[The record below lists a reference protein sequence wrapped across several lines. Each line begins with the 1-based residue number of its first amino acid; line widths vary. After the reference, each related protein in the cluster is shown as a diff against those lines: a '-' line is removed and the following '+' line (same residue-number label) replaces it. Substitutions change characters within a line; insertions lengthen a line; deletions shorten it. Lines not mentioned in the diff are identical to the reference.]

1 MAEPQT
7 SQGKTTQAHGTT
19 RVGMSLQRDYVTVV
33 GASHS
38 TFMEDIR
45 GQMGNKMRFINQGIR
60 QLHKYPLGK
69 PDFSVQRVFL
79 IFIDDYERPLL
90 DEVKKIVEGR
100 YGAQYREYDNI
111 SQMVDFILS
120 RQRRGREVRQL
131 DFFSHGVVGS
141 IELGYELDRRDSY
154 RLRDAQARMLVQE
167 AFAYDAK
174 IFSYACR
181 TGLGVDVNFELGE
194 GEDAQYERSLAQIL
208 ADATG
213 TEVRAYPR
221 RSNYDQTYGN
231 AQDRAQQGA
240 AQRKVAADKTATE
253 VYRARLKSYQRRLAE
268 HRLAQSNPNA
278 TLPGET
284 EPQKPVATATN
295 EEQRLARHAS
305 SRETYQATLGY
316 PLDAEGAVRDVRS
329 GDTPGGLPHGLRSY
343 APR

>member
-7 SQGKTTQAHGTT
+7 SQGNTTRAHGTT
-19 RVGMSLQRDYVTVV
+19 RVSMSLQHDYVTVV

-38 TFMEDIR
+38 TFIEDVR

-60 QLHKYPLGK
+60 QLRKYPEGK

-90 DEVKKIVEGR
+90 NEVKKIVEGR

-120 RQRRGREVRQL
+120 RQRRGREIRQL

-141 IELGYELDRRDSY
+141 IELGYELDKRDSY
-154 RLRDAQARMLVQE
+154 RLRDAQARMLVPE

-181 TGLGVDVNFELGE
+181 TGLGVYVNFELGE
-194 GEDAQYERSLAQIL
+194 GEDAQYERSLAQVL
-208 ADATG
+208 ANAAG

-231 AQDRAQQGA
+231 AQDRAQQGE
-240 AQRKVAADKTATE
+240 AQRKVAADERAERAYQVRLSSYRRRLTE
-253 VYRARLKSYQRRLAE
+253 YRKEKNDPAADLPSESVPRPPAPSASEHERRLA
-268 HRLAQSNPNA
+268 L
-278 TLPGET
+278 
-284 EPQKPVATATN
+284 
-295 EEQRLARHAS
+295 HAN
-305 SRETYQATLGY
+305 SRKRYEDTLGY
-316 PLDAEGAVRDVRS
+316 PLDAEGALRDVRS
-329 GDTPGGLPHGLRSY
+329 GDTPRGLPDGLRSY
-343 APR
+343 LPQ

>member
-7 SQGKTTQAHGTT
+7 SQGSTTRVHGTT
-19 RVGMSLQRDYVTVV
+19 RVGMSLQRDYVTVI

-38 TFMEDIR
+38 TFVEDVR

-60 QLHKYPLGK
+60 QLRKYPEGK
-69 PDFSVQRVFL
+69 LDFSVQRVFL

-120 RQRRGREVRQL
+120 RQRRGREIRQL

-141 IELGYELDRRDSY
+141 IELGYELDKRDSY
-154 RLRDAQARMLVQE
+154 RLRDAQARKLVPQ
-167 AFAYDAK
+167 AFAYDAR

-181 TGLGVDVNFELGE
+181 TGLGADVNFELGE

-208 ADATG
+208 ANATA
-213 TEVRAYPR
+213 TEVQAYPR

-231 AQDRAQQGA
+231 AQDRAQQGE
-240 AQRKVAADKTATE
+240 AQRKVAADDRAE
-253 VYRARLKSYQRRLAE
+253 RAYQVRLSDYRKRLAE
-268 HRLAQSNPNA
+268 YRKEKDDLVAALPN
-278 TLPGET
+278 ESV
-284 EPQKPVATATN
+284 PQHPVPSAN
-295 EEQRLARHAS
+295 EHERDLARHAN
-305 SRETYQATLGY
+305 SRRRYEDTLGY

-329 GDTPGGLPHGLRSY
+329 GDTPRGLPKGLCSY
-343 APR
+343 LPR

>member
-1 MAEPQT
+1 MAEPKT
-7 SQGKTTQAHGTT
+7 SQGNTTQAHGTT

-38 TFMEDIR
+38 TFMEDLR

-60 QLHKYPLGK
+60 QLRKYPEGK

-79 IFIDDYERPLL
+79 IFVDDYERTLL

-120 RQRRGREVRQL
+120 RQRRGREIRQL
-131 DFFSHGVVGS
+131 DFFSHGVVSS

-154 RLRDAQARMLVQE
+154 RLRDAQARMLVPE
-167 AFAYDAK
+167 AFAYDAR

-181 TGLGVDVNFELGE
+181 TGLGIDVNFEVGQD
-194 GEDAQYERSLAQIL
+194 EDPRYEHSLAQIL
-208 ADATG
+208 ANATG

-231 AQDRAQQGA
+231 AQDRAQQET
-240 AQRKVAADKTATE
+240 AQKKVLADDRAE
-253 VYRARLKSYQRRLAE
+253 RAYQVRLSGYRARLAE
-268 HRLAQSNPNA
+268 YR
-278 TLPGET
+278 
-284 EPQKPVATATN
+284 K
-295 EEQRLARHAS
+295 EQRDPAAQLPNESEPRRPTPSASEQERVLARHAN
-305 SRETYQATLGY
+305 SRKRYEATIGY

-329 GDTPGGLPHGLRSY
+329 GDTPRGLPDGLRSY
-343 APR
+343 LPQ